1 MAQEQTFRFHIQM
14 QAKDLWKFSMYH
26 ANKGY
31 LGVFNVLFT
40 LASLYL
46 LVTKWGETGTA
57 YRLLLLV
64 CVMMFTVW
72 QPGILFLKALK
83 QAGNERLK
91 TVMDMAFDGE
101 GFTVSQGEQSMKVT
115 WDEVTQVVRI
125 PGIYILYMSR
135 IRAYLISDQVL
146 GGERERFAGF
156 LRSVL
161 PKERLK
167 RV

>member
-1 MAQEQTFRFHIQM
+1 MQEQTFRFHIQM

-31 LGVFNVLFT
+31 LLVFNVLFT

-57 YRLLLLV
+57 YRLLLLA

-72 QPGILFLKALK
+72 QPGLLFLKALK
-83 QAGNERLK
+83 QAGNDRLK
-91 TVMDMAFDGE
+91 TAMDMAFD
-101 GFTVSQGEQSMKVT
+101 
-115 WDEVTQVVRI
+115 
-125 PGIYILYMSR
+125 ILYMSS

-146 GGERERFAGF
+146 GGEKEAFTGF
-156 LRSVL
+156 LRDVL

>member
-14 QAKDLWKFSMYH
+14 EPKDLWKFSMYH
-26 ANKGY
+26 SNKGY
-31 LGVFNVLFT
+31 LGIFNVLFT

-46 LVTKWGETGTA
+46 LVTKWSDTSGA

-91 TVMDMAFDGE
+91 AAMDMVFGRE
-101 GFTVSQGEQSMKVT
+101 GFTVAQGEQSMEVT
-115 WDEVTQVVRI
+115 WDQVARAVRI
-125 PGIYILYMSR
+125 PGIYILYMSSV
-135 IRAYLISDQVL
+135 RAYLLPDQIL
-146 GGERERFAGF
+146 GNEKVAFAEF
-156 LRSVL
+156 LREVL
-161 PKERLK
+161 PKERRK
-167 RV
+167 RI

>member
-1 MAQEQTFRFHIQM
+1 M
-14 QAKDLWKFSMYH
+14 
-26 ANKGY
+26 
-31 LGVFNVLFT
+31 
-40 LASLYL
+40 
-46 LVTKWGETGTA
+46 
-57 YRLLLLV
+57 
-64 CVMMFTVW
+64 VW

-91 TVMDMAFDGE
+91 TAMDMAFDGE

>member
-1 MAQEQTFRFHIQM
+1 MAQEQTFQFHIQVT
-14 QAKDLWKFSMYH
+14 ARDLWKFSMYH
-26 ANKGY
+26 SNKGY

-46 LVTKWGETGTA
+46 LVTQWNETGVA
-57 YRLLLLV
+57 YRLLLAV

-72 QPGILFLKALK
+72 QPGILFLKSIK

-91 TVMDMAFDGE
+91 SAMDMTFTRE
-101 GFTVSQGEQSMKVT
+101 GFTISQGEQSMDVT
-115 WDEVTQVVRI
+115 WDQVTRVTRI
-125 PGIYILYMSR
+125 RGEYIVYMSSV
-135 IRAYLISDQVL
+135 RAYLLSDETL
-146 GGERERFAGF
+146 GEQKEAFAAF
-156 LRSVL
+156 LKEVL